1 MIIIC
6 GNSIAEVE
14 QDLAMAKMAMASG
27 ASVGL
32 GGASVEDAEKALS
45 MLKNMG
51 LPTPTP
57 NPDLADYEPD
67 ADEYEEEEDSI
78 AEQMLNLLERVG
90 ALDYMLEYIRENY

>member
-27 ASVGL
+27 APVGL
-32 GGASVEDAEKALS
+32 GGASVEDEEKALS

-51 LPTPTP
+51 LPTP

-90 ALDYMLEYIRENY
+90 APDYMLEYIRENY